1 MGPALPGFKGYYVLK
16 FSQEFA
22 DYGTWR
28 DGTVSGKSVQAEGGS
43 VGGYVEFPAG
53 TTWVDVRIGS
63 SFIDFEQA
71 AVNLSKEI
79 PARSSFASVTK
90 KVKKEWEEKLS
101 KIDLEGASEEDR
113 TIFYTA
119 FFRTLQYPREFSEYG
134 RYYSPFD
141 DKVHQGVSYNAY
153 SLWDTFRA
161 EHPWLQ
167 IMSPERGD
175 DMVTALVQMYE
186 EGGWIPKWPNP
197 TYTNI
202 MIGTHADAVIA
213 DACVNG
219 FRVYDEEMA
228 YVAVR

>member
-1 MGPALPGFKGYYVLK
+1 M
-16 FSQEFA
+16 
-22 DYGTWR
+22 
-28 DGTVSGKSVQAEGGS
+28 
-43 VGGYVEFPAG
+43 
-53 TTWVDVRIGS
+53 
-63 SFIDFEQA
+63 
-71 AVNLSKEI
+71 
-79 PARSSFASVTK
+79 
-90 KVKKEWEEKLS
+90 
-101 KIDLEGASEEDR
+101 
-113 TIFYTA
+113 
-119 FFRTLQYPREFSEYG
+119 QYPREFSEYG

-167 IMSPERGD
+167 IMAPERVD

-213 DACVNG
+213 DAYING
-219 FRVYDEEMA
+219 FRDYDVEKAYEAIRKDA
-228 YVAVR
+228 YVPPTDDSLHRWGDREWWNGGYEARGGLSYYLKNGYVRMIGRMNPWLARGICFKRLLNCPNGKGFGKNDRL

>member
-1 MGPALPGFKGYYVLK
+1 MGG
-16 FSQEFA
+16 
-22 DYGTWR
+22 
-28 DGTVSGKSVQAEGGS
+28 
-43 VGGYVEFPAG
+43 
-53 TTWVDVRIGS
+53 
-63 SFIDFEQA
+63 
-71 AVNLSKEI
+71 
-79 PARSSFASVTK
+79 
-90 KVKKEWEEKLS
+90 KLS

-167 IMSPERGD
+167 IMAPERVD

-186 EGGWIPKWPNP
+186 EAVGYPNGRILP
-197 TYTNI
+197 I
-202 MIGTHADAVIA
+202 RIS
-213 DACVNG
+213 
-219 FRVYDEEMA
+219 
-228 YVAVR
+228 